1 MNLLSL
7 RHLQRRVK
15 EVVAIAESKKPK
27 YAEPHL
33 TEAGL
38 IFCNLLKRARQEK
51 GWSQTELAERLGMS
65 QVLISRGEL
74 GARKID
80 ALELRQMCAA
90 LEVDLI
96 ECVKQLDAELSD
108 YESNPKP
115 VYPPPVERTRT
126 RR

>member
-1 MNLLSL
+1 M
-7 RHLQRRVK
+7 
-15 EVVAIAESKKPK
+15 
-27 YAEPHL
+27 
-33 TEAGL
+33 
-38 IFCNLLKRARQEK
+38 LKQARQEK
-51 GWSQTELAERLGMS
+51 GWSQTALAERLGMS

-90 LEVDLI
+90 LEIDFM
-96 ECVKQLDAELSD
+96 EFMKQLDTELSD
-108 YESNPKP
+108 YENNPKP